1 MSCHLKRKRKNTIK
15 SERNF
20 GTHQSAL
27 IVVEGIHQRK
37 RMNTENLKRTKQ
49 LAQLIGIHQ
58 KAPEGARGPQ

>member
-1 MSCHLKRKRKNTIK
+1 MCCHLKGKKIQLK
-15 SERNF
+15 IERNF

-37 RMNTENLKRTKQ
+37 RMNAGNSKRTKQ
-49 LAQLIGIHQ
+49 LAQPIGNHQ